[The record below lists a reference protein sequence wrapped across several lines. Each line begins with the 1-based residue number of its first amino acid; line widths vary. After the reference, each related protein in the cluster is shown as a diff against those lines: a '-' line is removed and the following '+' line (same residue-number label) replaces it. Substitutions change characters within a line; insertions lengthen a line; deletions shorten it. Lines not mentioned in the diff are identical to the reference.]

1 MTILDQLLSELHEA
15 KGPVS
20 NTELARR
27 LDVSPSALDGMMS
40 VLVSA
45 GRLVGDDGGSE
56 GDFLACSGTACG
68 TTCVGIDDCAFIVS
82 PPRTHHLV
90 IQSAR

>member
-15 KGPVS
+15 RGPVS

-27 LDVSPSALDGMMS
+27 LDVSPSALDGMMF

-45 GRLVGDDGGSE
+45 GRLVGDDGGFE

-68 TTCVGIDDCAFIVS
+68 TTCVGIDECAFIVAT
-82 PPRTHHLV
+82 PRTHHLA